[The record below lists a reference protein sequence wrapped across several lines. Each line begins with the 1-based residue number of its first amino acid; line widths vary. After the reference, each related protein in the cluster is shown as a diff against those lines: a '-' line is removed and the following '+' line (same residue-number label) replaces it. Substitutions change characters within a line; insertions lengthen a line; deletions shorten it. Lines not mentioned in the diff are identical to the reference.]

1 MDTNQAV
8 EEAIKVLKDG
18 GVILYPTDTIWGLG
32 CDATNPK
39 AVEKIFQIKKR
50 TDNKSLVVLVNGLD
64 MLYRYVKEVPEV
76 ALQLIDVSDQ
86 PLTIIYP
93 GATGLAANVIAA
105 DGTVGIRVP
114 DHPFCQRLISRF
126 RKPIV
131 STSANISGESSPANF
146 RSISKEISEAVDWIA
161 DPVTNPSLE
170 DGSTGKP
177 SSIIKLG
184 LGGEIEIIRK

>member
-1 MDTNQAV
+1 MEINQAI
-8 EEAIKVLKDG
+8 EEAVKVLKDG
-18 GVILYPTDTIWGLG
+18 GVILYPTDTVWGLG

-50 TDNKSLVVLVNGLD
+50 TDSKSLITLVNSPD

-76 ALQLIDVSDQ
+76 AEQLIEVTDK

-93 GATGLAANVIAA
+93 GAIGLAANVIGA
-105 DGTVGIRVP
+105 DGTAGIRIP
-114 DHPFCQRLISRF
+114 DHQFCQKLIYRF

-131 STSANISGESSPANF
+131 STSANISGEESPKGF
-146 RSISKEISEAVDWIA
+146 QTISKEIKDAVDWVA
-161 DPVTNPSLE
+161 DPAFET
-170 DGSTGKP
+170 GSTGKP